1 MVVDQ
6 YPVLVRGWVRVIGE
20 KVVKSCRKDFCRSS
34 GEKASGMQVY
44 KFQTVMVVVVMR
56 VQTLCWCV
64 ATLKGVHSSNRYQ
77 QRRGQT
83 KMEAERSTW

>member
-1 MVVDQ
+1 MAVDQ

-20 KVVKSCRKDFCRSS
+20 KVVKSCHKDFCRSS

-44 KFQTVMVVVVMR
+44 KFQTVMVVVMR

-64 ATLKGVHSSNRYQ
+64 ATSKGGAQ
-77 QRRGQT
+77 QQQVPTTMRPDKDGGRT
-83 KMEAERSTW
+83 